1 MATATKIVLNFAK
14 ANGNDMS
21 LSYSYARQDVSNSN
35 IKSLMQGI
43 VANGSIFENV
53 PVAIRSAKIVTTD
66 TTDVDLS

>member
-1 MATATKIVLNFAK
+1 MATSTKIVLNFAK

-21 LSYSYARQDVSNSN
+21 LSYAYARQDVSNAS

-43 VANGSIFENV
+43 VANGAIFENV